1 MRHATRASAPMPAPL
16 LCALSVG
23 LLLAV
28 SGGGV
33 PAGHASEPSLQ
44 QQGDALMKNVEDMVA
59 HGGMGDAKAVVH
71 HCEQATHYA
80 ETLLA
85 QLPESDPR
93 RITAVMPLN
102 QVIEQCRRVSQ
113 FGVHADPGLLLNP
126 AIKARAAARDSIKS
140 LGLAKETRH

>member
-33 PAGHASEPSLQ
+33 LAGHASEPSLQ